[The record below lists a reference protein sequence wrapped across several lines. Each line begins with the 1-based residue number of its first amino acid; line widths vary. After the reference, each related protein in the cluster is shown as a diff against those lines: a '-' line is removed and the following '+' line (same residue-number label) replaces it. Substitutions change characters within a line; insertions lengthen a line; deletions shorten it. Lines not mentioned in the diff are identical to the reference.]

1 MSSAMA
7 NQVLSFESFAALENH
22 LRALKNK
29 YNDMIKKYEETLG
42 YILRDTKPTSL
53 KTQKVQQQW
62 AVEMQRSLTAKSAA
76 ARDNKMVKK
85 EESKPKLFG
94 NGNGKDKQNERP
106 EGGGEWINL
115 DPMSLF
121 IGPKSQGLAEIYFD
135 TINVLKE
142 NIAKINSALAVCT
155 ALKAKATSAGSTSL
169 VVSFINDVPT
179 KVQIHST
186 KDNKKKYT
194 MAYSFA
200 VPSMPSPARSL
211 ALK

>member
-1 MSSAMA
+1 MSSIMA

-22 LRALKNK
+22 LRAIKNK
-29 YNDMIKKYEETLG
+29 YTDMIKKYEETLG

-53 KTQKVQQQW
+53 KTQQVQHQW

-76 ARDNKMVKK
+76 TNTKMVKK
-85 EESKPKLFG
+85 EDGKPKLFG
-94 NGNGKDKQNERP
+94 NGNGKDKQNEKP
-106 EGGGEWINL
+106 ENGEWINL

-121 IGPKSQGLAEIYFD
+121 IGPKNQGLAEIYFD
-135 TINVLKE
+135 TINVLGE
-142 NIAKINSALAVCT
+142 NIAKINSALSVCI
-155 ALKAKATSAGSTSL
+155 ALKAKATSTGTTSL
-169 VVSFINDVPT
+169 IVSFINDIPT
-179 KVQIHST
+179 KVQIQSS

-200 VPSMPSPARSL
+200 VPSMPSGARSL

>member
-1 MSSAMA
+1 MSSIMA

-22 LRALKNK
+22 LRAIKNK
-29 YNDMIKKYEETLG
+29 YTDMIKKYEETLG

-53 KTQKVQQQW
+53 KTQQVQHQW

-76 ARDNKMVKK
+76 TNTKMVKK
-85 EESKPKLFG
+85 EDGKPKLFG
-94 NGNGKDKQNERP
+94 NGNGKDKQNEKP
-106 EGGGEWINL
+106 ENGEWINL

-121 IGPKSQGLAEIYFD
+121 IGPKNQGLAEIYFD
-135 TINVLKE
+135 TINVLRE
-142 NIAKINSALAVCT
+142 NIAKINSALSVCI
-155 ALKAKATSAGSTSL
+155 ALKAKATSTGTTSL
-169 VVSFINDVPT
+169 IVAFINDIPT
-179 KVQIHST
+179 KVQIQSS

-200 VPSMPSPARSL
+200 VPSMPSGARSL

>member
-1 MSSAMA
+1 MSSIMA

-29 YNDMIKKYEETLG
+29 YSDMIKKYEETLG

-53 KTQKVQQQW
+53 KTQKVQQEW
-62 AVEMQRSLTAKSAA
+62 AVEMQRALTSRSTAAK
-76 ARDNKMVKK
+76 DTKMVKK

-94 NGNGKDKQNERP
+94 NGNGKGKQNERP
-106 EGGGEWINL
+106 EGSGEWINL

-142 NIAKINSALAVCT
+142 NIDKINSALSVCT

-169 VVSFINDVPT
+169 VVSFINDIPT
-179 KVQIHST
+179 KVQIHSS
-186 KDNKKKYT
+186 KDNKKKYA

-200 VPSMPSPARSL
+200 VPSMPSSARSL
-211 ALK
+211 VLK

>member
-1 MSSAMA
+1 MSSIMA
-7 NQVLSFESFAALENH
+7 NQVLSFESFASLENH
-22 LRALKNK
+22 LRAIKNK
-29 YNDMIKKYEETLG
+29 YTDIIKKYEETLG

-53 KTQKVQQQW
+53 KTQQVQHQW

-76 ARDNKMVKK
+76 TRDTKMVKK
-85 EESKPKLFG
+85 EDSKSKLFG
-94 NGNGKDKQNERP
+94 NGNGKDKQNEKP
-106 EGGGEWINL
+106 ESGEWINL

-121 IGPKSQGLAEIYFD
+121 IGPKNQGLAEIYFD
-135 TINVLKE
+135 TINVLRE
-142 NIAKINSALAVCT
+142 NIAKINSALSVCI
-155 ALKAKATSAGSTSL
+155 ALKAKATSTGTTSL

-179 KVQIHST
+179 KVQIQSS

-200 VPSMPSPARSL
+200 VPSMPSGARSL